1 MYVEKGD
8 IGYTFKK
15 DSDSDNGLILLDA
28 KFCNSTNI
36 NTSLL
41 EIPEVVL
48 FDRTVYKVTKVAS
61 RSLDRIKNL
70 FKEIRFP
77 NSIIEIPVYCFY
89 DCNKVEKL
97 IFGSGITKIPSCFA
111 YNASNLREV
120 IFSNNLESIDSNA
133 FSKTRLKK
141 LILPPSLKKIGQ
153 FAFYECG
160 ELSEI
165 IFPESL
171 EYLGFKAFIGCRS
184 FQGNIHFQGPPPKS
198 DLCGS
203 KYYRIFPHHMKR
215 ENNTFY
221 VKSKFIN
228 DFISDSGFRRS
239 TILVEEQ
246 KYLELEFKHGE
257 ILLIPKLDKS
267 GRNYYSGEI
276 RVPKTVMY
284 DGKLKNIDKIEDFAF
299 SSCPELKS
307 VILPA
312 GIKLGNNVFFNSPQC
327 KIEYEYYEN

>member
-1 MYVEKGD
+1 MIKTEIGD

-15 DSDSDNGLILLDA
+15 DNDRELILLDA
-28 KFCNSTNI
+28 RFCVGYV

-41 EIPEVVL
+41 EIPETVL
-48 FDRTVYKVTKVAS
+48 FDGIEYKVTKVAS
-61 RSLDRIKNL
+61 RSLDRINL

-77 NSIIEIPVYCFY
+77 NSIIEIPDYCFY

-97 IFGSGITKIPSCFA
+97 IFGSGITKIPACFA
-111 YNASNLREV
+111 HNASNLREV
-120 IFSNNLESIDSNA
+120 IFSNNLENIGHNA

-141 LILPPSLKKIGQ
+141 LILPPSLKEIGY

-160 ELSEI
+160 ELNEI
-165 IFPESL
+165 TFPESL
-171 EYLGFKAFIGCRS
+171 EYLGHRAFIGCRS
-184 FQGNIHFQGPPPKS
+184 LKGNIHFLGPPPKS
-198 DLCGS
+198 DLCGNR
-203 KYYRIFPHHMKR
+203 YYKIFPHHMKR

-228 DFISDSGFRRS
+228 DFISDSGFGRS

-246 KYLELEFKHGE
+246 KYLELEFKHEE

-276 RVPKTVMY
+276 RVPKTVIY

-312 GIKLGNNVFFNSPQC
+312 GIKLGDNVFFNSPQC
-327 KIEYEYYEN
+327 KIEYEYEYYEN

>member
-1 MYVEKGD
+1 MIYSEIGD

-15 DSDSDNGLILLDA
+15 DNDRELILLDA
-28 KFCNSTNI
+28 RFCVSNV

-41 EIPEVVL
+41 EIPETVL
-48 FDRTVYKVTKVAS
+48 FDGIEYKVTKVAS
-61 RSLDRIKNL
+61 ESLNRIKNL
-70 FKEIRFP
+70 FKEVRFP

-89 DCNKVEKL
+89 YCDELEKL
-97 IFGSGITKIPSCFA
+97 IFGSGITEIPSFFA
-111 YNASNLREV
+111 YNAYNLREV
-120 IFSNNLESIDSNA
+120 IFSNNLERIGSEA
-133 FSKTRLKK
+133 FSNTRLKK
-141 LILPPSLKKIGQ
+141 LILPSNLKEIGHQ
-153 FAFYECG
+153 AFYGCS

-165 IFPESL
+165 TFPESL
-171 EYLGFKAFIGCRS
+171 EYLGFKAFIGCKS
-184 FQGNIHFQGPPPKS
+184 LQGNIHFQGSPPKS
-198 DLCGS
+198 DLCGNR
-203 KYYRIFPHHMKR
+203 YYKIFPHHMKR
-215 ENNTFY
+215 ENNTLY

-239 TILVEEQ
+239 IILVEEQ
-246 KYLELEFKHGE
+246 KYLELEFNNGE

-276 RVPKTVMY
+276 RVPKTVIY

-312 GIKLGNNVFFNSPQC
+312 GIKLGDNVFFNSPQC
-327 KIEYEYYEN
+327 KIEYYEN

>member
-1 MYVEKGD
+1 MIYSEIGD

-15 DSDSDNGLILLDA
+15 DNDRELILLDA
-28 KFCNSTNI
+28 RFCVSNV

-41 EIPEVVL
+41 EIPETVL
-48 FDRTVYKVTKVAS
+48 FDGIEYKVTKVAS
-61 RSLDRIKNL
+61 ESLNRIKNL
-70 FKEIRFP
+70 FKEVRFP

-89 DCNKVEKL
+89 ECNKVEKL

-111 YNASNLREV
+111 QDASNLREV
-120 IFSNNLESIDSNA
+120 IFSNNLESIGHNA

-141 LILPPSLKKIGQ
+141 LILPSNLKDIGH
-153 FAFYECG
+153 FAFYDCS

-165 IFPESL
+165 TFPESL
-171 EYLGFKAFIGCRS
+171 EYLGHRVFIGCRS
-184 FQGNIHFQGPPPKS
+184 LQGNIHFQGPPPKS
-198 DLCGS
+198 DLCGNR
-203 KYYRIFPHHMKR
+203 YYKIFPHHMKR

-276 RVPKTVMY
+276 RVPKTVIY

-312 GIKLGNNVFFNSPQC
+312 GIKLGDNVFFNSPQC
-327 KIEYEYYEN
+327 KIEYYEN

>member
-28 KFCNSTNI
+28 KFCNSTYI

-61 RSLDRIKNL
+61 RSLDRINL

-89 DCNKVEKL
+89 DYNKVEKL
-97 IFGSGITKIPSCFA
+97 IFGSGITKIPTCFA
-111 YNASNLREV
+111 HGASNLREV
-120 IFSNNLESIDSNA
+120 IFSNNLESIGHNA

-141 LILPPSLKKIGQ
+141 LILPPNLKEIGH
-153 FAFYECG
+153 FAFYDCS

-165 IFPESL
+165 TFPESL

-184 FQGNIHFQGPPPKS
+184 LQGNIHFQGSPPKS

-203 KYYRIFPHHMKR
+203 RYYRIFPHHMKR

-228 DFISDSGFRRS
+228 DFISDSGFKRS

-276 RVPKTVMY
+276 RVPKTVIY
-284 DGKLKNIDKIEDFAF
+284 NGKLKNIDKIEDFCF

-312 GIKLGNNVFFNSPQC
+312 GIKLGDNVFFNSPQC
-327 KIEYEYYEN
+327 KIEYYEN

>member
-61 RSLDRIKNL
+61 RSLDRINL

-77 NSIIEIPVYCFY
+77 NSIIEIPSFCLH
-89 DCNKVEKL
+89 NRNNVERL
-97 IFGSGITKIPSCFA
+97 IFGSGITKIPDFFA
-111 YNASNLREV
+111 QGAYNLREV
-120 IFSNNLESIDSNA
+120 IFSNNLESIGHNA
-133 FSKTRLKK
+133 FSNTRLKK
-141 LILPPSLKKIGQ
+141 LILPPSFKKIGQ
-153 FAFYECG
+153 HAFYECF

-165 IFPESL
+165 TFPESL

-184 FQGNIHFQGPPPKS
+184 LQGNIHFQGPPPKS
-198 DLCGS
+198 DLCGNR
-203 KYYRIFPHHMKR
+203 YYKIFPHHMKR

-221 VKSKFIN
+221 VKSKFIS

-239 TILVEEQ
+239 TILTEEQ

-257 ILLIPKLDKS
+257 LLLIPKLDKS

-284 DGKLKNIDKIEDFAF
+284 DGKLKNIDKIDDFAF
-299 SSCPELKS
+299 SSCPELKL

-312 GIKLGNNVFFNSPQC
+312 GIKLGDNVFFNSPQC
-327 KIEYEYYEN
+327 KIEYYEN

>member
-1 MYVEKGD
+1 MIYTEIGG

-15 DSDSDNGLILLDA
+15 DNDRELILLDA
-28 KFCNSTNI
+28 RFSVSYVNI
-36 NTSLL
+36 SLL
-41 EIPEVVL
+41 EIPETVL
-48 FDRTVYKVTKVAS
+48 FNVIEYKVTIVAS
-61 RSLDRIKNL
+61 KSLDRIKGF

-77 NSIIEIPVYCFY
+77 DSIVQIPNYCLY
-89 DCNKVEKL
+89 CCDKIEKL
-97 IFGSGITKIPSCFA
+97 VFGSGITVIPSYFA
-111 YNASNLREV
+111 QGASNLREV
-120 IFSNNLESIDSNA
+120 IFSDNLKRIGHNA
-133 FSKTRLKK
+133 FGKTGLKK
-141 LILPPSLKKIGQ
+141 LILPPNLKEIGHY
-153 FAFYECG
+153 AFYDCG

-165 IFPESL
+165 TFPESL
-171 EYLGFKAFIGCRS
+171 EYLGHKAFIGCRS
-184 FQGNIHFQGPPPKS
+184 LQGNIHFQGPPPKS

-203 KYYRIFPHHMKR
+203 RYYRIFPHHMKR

-276 RVPKTVMY
+276 IVPKTVIC

-307 VILPA
+307 VMLPA
-312 GIKLGNNVFFNSPQC
+312 GIKLGDSVFFNSPQC
-327 KIEYEYYEN
+327 KIEYYEN

>member
-28 KFCNSTNI
+28 RFCNSTNI

-41 EIPEVVL
+41 EIPETVL

-61 RSLDRIKNL
+61 RSLDRINL

-77 NSIIEIPVYCFY
+77 NSIIEIPSFCLH
-89 DCNKVEKL
+89 NRNNVERL
-97 IFGSGITKIPSCFA
+97 IFGSGITKIPDFFA
-111 YNASNLREV
+111 QGAYNLREV
-120 IFSNNLESIDSNA
+120 IFSNNLESIGHNA
-133 FSKTRLKK
+133 FSNTRLKK

-153 FAFYECG
+153 HAFYECF

-165 IFPESL
+165 TFPESL

-184 FQGNIHFQGPPPKS
+184 LQGNIHFQGPPPKS
-198 DLCGS
+198 DLCGNR
-203 KYYRIFPHHMKR
+203 YYKIFPHHMKR

-221 VKSKFIN
+221 VKSKFIS

-239 TILVEEQ
+239 TILTEEQ

-257 ILLIPKLDKS
+257 LLLIPKLDKS

-276 RVPKTVMY
+276 RVPKTVIF

-312 GIKLGNNVFFNSPQC
+312 GIKLGDNVFFNSPQC
-327 KIEYEYYEN
+327 KIEYYEN

>member
-1 MYVEKGD
+1 MIYSEIGD

-15 DSDSDNGLILLDA
+15 DNDRELILLDA
-28 KFCNSTNI
+28 KFCVSNV

-41 EIPEVVL
+41 EIPETVL
-48 FDRTVYKVTKVAS
+48 FDGIEYKVTKVAS
-61 RSLDRIKNL
+61 RSLDRINN
-70 FKEIRFP
+70 FYKEIRFP
-77 NSIIEIPVYCFY
+77 NSIREIPVYCFY
-89 DCNKVEKL
+89 ECNKVEKL
-97 IFGSGITKIPSCFA
+97 IFGSGITNIPNYFA

-120 IFSNNLESIDSNA
+120 IFSNNLESIGNNA
-133 FSKTRLKK
+133 FSKTGLKK
-141 LILPPSLKKIGQ
+141 LILPPSLKEVEHY
-153 FAFYECG
+153 AFYDCG

-165 IFPESL
+165 TFPKSL
-171 EYLGFKAFIGCRS
+171 KYLGHKAFIGCRS
-184 FQGNIHFQGPPPKS
+184 LQGNIHFQGPPPKS
-198 DLCGS
+198 DLCGNR
-203 KYYRIFPHHMKR
+203 YYKIFPHHMKR
-215 ENNTFY
+215 ENNTLY

-257 ILLIPKLDKS
+257 VLLIPKLDKS

-276 RVPKTVMY
+276 RVPKTVIY

-312 GIKLGNNVFFNSPQC
+312 GIKLGDNVFFNSPQC

>member
-1 MYVEKGD
+1 MIYSEIGD
-8 IGYTFKK
+8 IGYTFKR
-15 DSDSDNGLILLDA
+15 DNDRELILLDA
-28 KFCNSTNI
+28 RFCVSNV

-41 EIPEVVL
+41 EIPETVL
-48 FDRTVYKVTKVAS
+48 FDRIEYKVTKVTS
-61 RSLDRIKNL
+61 RSLDRIKF

-77 NSIIEIPVYCFY
+77 NSIIEIPSFCFY
-89 DCNKVEKL
+89 NCDKVEKL

-111 YNASNLREV
+111 KHATNLREV
-120 IFSNNLESIDSNA
+120 IFSNNLESVSSDA
-133 FSKTRLKK
+133 FCNTRLEK
-141 LILPPSLKKIGQ
+141 LILPPSLKEIGQ
-153 FAFYECG
+153 CAFYSCD

-165 IFPESL
+165 TFPESL

-184 FQGNIHFQGPPPKS
+184 LQGNIHFQGSPPKS
-198 DLCGS
+198 DLCGNR
-203 KYYRIFPHHMKR
+203 YYKIFPHHMKR
-215 ENNTFY
+215 ENNTLY

-228 DFISDSGFRRS
+228 DFISDSGFGRS

-246 KYLELEFKHGE
+246 KYLELEFRHGE

-276 RVPKTVMY
+276 RVPKTVIY

-312 GIKLGNNVFFNSPQC
+312 GIRLGDNVFFNSPQC
-327 KIEYEYYEN
+327 KIEYYEN

>member
-1 MYVEKGD
+1 MIKTKIGD
-8 IGYTFKK
+8 ISYTFKK

-28 KFCNSTNI
+28 SFCVSYV

-41 EIPEVVL
+41 EIPETVL
-48 FDRTVYKVTKVAS
+48 FDGIEYKVTKVAS
-61 RSLDRIKNL
+61 SSLDRIKNL

-77 NSIIEIPVYCFY
+77 DSIIEIPDFCLYY
-89 DCNKVEKL
+89 CNKVEKL
-97 IFGSGITKIPSCFA
+97 TFGSGITSIPSCFSH
-111 YNASNLREV
+111 NASNLREV
-120 IFSNNLESIDSNA
+120 IFSNNLESIGYNA

-141 LILPPSLKKIGQ
+141 LILPPSLKEIGHY
-153 FAFYECG
+153 AFYDCG

-165 IFPESL
+165 TFPESL

-184 FQGNIHFQGPPPKS
+184 LQGNIHFQGPPPKS
-198 DLCGS
+198 DLCGNR
-203 KYYRIFPHHMKR
+203 YYKIFPHHMKR

-228 DFISDSGFRRS
+228 DFISDSGFKRS
-239 TILVEEQ
+239 TILTEEQ

-257 ILLIPKLDKS
+257 LLLIPKLDKS

-276 RVPKTVMY
+276 RVPKTIMY

-312 GIKLGNNVFFNSPQC
+312 GIKLGDNVFFNSPQC